1 MNTTPVLTPARGRA
15 AAGLLLVSLASACAQ
30 ATQTPPATTAA
41 APAATAPATTQKP
54 AAPAAGAATAPAAA
68 AAPAAKTPTIKAA
81 DGTVIAYE
89 KTGSGPPVLLLHGGG
104 QTRKSWAERGY
115 TERLAKRFTVISMD
129 MRGSGESGR
138 PETAE
143 GYALDRVIA
152 DVLAVADAA
161 GAPRF
166 QLVGFGHGGTI
177 ARYLAVQSD
186 RVISAVIISADMG
199 PTVSGAVKEAMLSM
213 RAKWQP
219 LLEQQKAG
227 TFDVKKLSPGDRDA
241 WNNGI
246 ARSALALGALA
257 EYPPVE
263 PTEIKATTLWLI
275 GSADTGALE
284 NAKPYEGKLAGTKV
298 TMKQVSGLSYSD
310 TFYRTDAMM
319 TEIEPF
325 LIASGGSN

>member
-1 MNTTPVLTPARGRA
+1 MHMTPALTPARGRA

-30 ATQTPPATTAA
+30 ATQTPPATSADAPAAA
-41 APAATAPATTQKP
+41 APAATQRP
-54 AAPAAGAATAPAAA
+54 AAPATGAAAA
-68 AAPAAKTPTIKAA
+68 AAPAAAKTPTIKAA
-81 DGTVIAYE
+81 DGTMIAYE

-104 QTRKSWAERGY
+104 QTRRSWAERGY

-129 MRGSGESGR
+129 VRGNGESGR
-138 PETAE
+138 PDTAE
-143 GYALDRVIA
+143 GYALDRLLS

-166 QLVGFGHGGTI
+166 QLVGFGHGGTL
-177 ARYLAVQSD
+177 ARYLAAQSD

-213 RAKWQP
+213 RAKWLP

-227 TFDVKKLSPGDRDA
+227 TLDLKKLSPGDRDA

-246 ARSALALGALA
+246 ARSALALAALA
-257 EYPPVE
+257 EYPPLE